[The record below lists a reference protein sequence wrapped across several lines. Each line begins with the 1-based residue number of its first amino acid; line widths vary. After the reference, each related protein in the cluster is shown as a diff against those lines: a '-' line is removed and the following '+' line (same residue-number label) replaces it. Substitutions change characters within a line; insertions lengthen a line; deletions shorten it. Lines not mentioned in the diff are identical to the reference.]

1 MKTTDR
7 LQEVHR
13 QYEAMERAVKRLRE
27 LRDEV
32 VRDLLTLRELLHS
45 EAQERR
51 KLVETLRGQ
60 WRLVFIVGTIAG
72 LRRIDPECAC
82 AVAGRTDPGAG
93 RTRLG
98 DSPLGYPPCGH
109 GTETRRRAPRAEAE
123 PMPRWIEQF
132 PGQRA
137 GAHGRAS
144 LGER

>member
-72 LRRIDPECAC
+72 FAGSTLNVLAQGLVGLILELAGLVWETLR
-82 AVAGRTDPGAG
+82 
-93 RTRLG
+93 
-98 DSPLGYPPCGH
+98 
-109 GTETRRRAPRAEAE
+109 
-123 PMPRWIEQF
+123 
-132 PGQRA
+132 
-137 GAHGRAS
+137 
-144 LGER
+144 